1 MGFFRICL
9 VSIFLF
15 GVGIIPATV
24 AAQGVTATE
33 QAEIAGPWHGRW
45 TAPDGWIYE
54 AVISLRVS
62 GSGATS
68 GEINWTLRKSPRPAE
83 QGKVGMTGVESVR
96 GNYYADTGTLILEGY
111 EKNDPNGI
119 LGLDKYRLVV
129 LDNHRTMGGITRHH
143 NAWNSQFFLSK

>member
-1 MGFFRICL
+1 MK
-9 VSIFLF
+9 
-15 GVGIIPATV
+15 
-24 AAQGVTATE
+24 
-33 QAEIAGPWHGRW
+33 
-45 TAPDGWIYE
+45 

-62 GSGATS
+62 GSGAAS

-96 GNYYADTGTLILEGY
+96 GNYYADTILEGY

-129 LDNHRTMGGITRHH
+129 SDNHRTMGGITRHH

>member
-1 MGFFRICL
+1 MRFFTL
-9 VSIFLF
+9 FFVSIFLL
-15 GVGIIPATV
+15 GVGIVPATV
-24 AAQGVTATE
+24 AAQSVPETA
-33 QAEIAGPWHGRW
+33 QAELAGPWHGRW
-45 TAPDGWIYE
+45 TAPEGWIYE

-83 QGKVGMTGVESVR
+83 QGKVGMTGVELVR
-96 GNYYADTGTLILEGY
+96 GNYYANAGTLILEGY
-111 EKNDPNGI
+111 EKKDPNGI

-129 LDNHRTMGGITRHH
+129 SDSYRTMGGITRHH